1 MNKLLKI
8 SSLAALTALSGSYAM
23 AETASG
29 TASVTVSNAFT
40 LAETTPLTFGT
51 IRAQVSSADGT
62 TQNVVTMTLP
72 ANGTNPSVAETT
84 AGTGNTTDASINI
97 ITPGTP
103 GTFSISN
110 AAPNSVLTITFPASA
125 FDLTTASG
133 GATFSATINDAYIT
147 SGPNA
152 NRTYNASTDPLLTDG
167 TGAVT
172 FDVGGT
178 LATQAGGFATN
189 YRDQTYSGTYTMTVN
204 Y

>member
-1 MNKLLKI
+1 MKNFLKL
-8 SSLAALTALSGSYAM
+8 SSLATLVALSGNYAL
-23 AETASG
+23 AETATG

-40 LAETTPLTFGT
+40 LAQTTPLTFGT
-51 IRAQVSSADGT
+51 IRAQVSSTDGT
-62 TQNVVTMTLP
+62 PNVVTMTLP
-72 ANGTNPSVAETT
+72 ANGTNPSVAETV

-103 GTFSISN
+103 GTFSVSA

-133 GATFSATINDAYIT
+133 GATFSAAINDAYIT

-152 NRTYNASTDPLLTDG
+152 NRTYNATTDPLLTDG

-172 FDVGGT
+172 FNVGGT
-178 LATQAGGFATN
+178 LSTQAGGFATN
-189 YRDQTYSGTYTMTVN
+189 YRDQTYSGSYTMTVN